1 MLRRV
6 LPVVVE
12 VEVSAVVVVV
22 VVEAGVE
29 VGAVVEGAPLA
40 ASAAMASRSAW
51 ICGGRGKKYLVEC
64 LQSNGQQFAEQES
77 RGICYHMLMVI
88 M

>member
-12 VEVSAVVVVV
+12 VEVGAVVVVV
-22 VVEAGVE
+22 
-29 VGAVVEGAPLA
+29 AVVEGAPLA

-64 LQSNGQQFAEQES
+64 LQSNG
-77 RGICYHMLMVI
+77 
-88 M
+88 